1 MKESLLGDDQ
11 GWGAGHTHEGF
22 VSLKRPK
29 EALSSFPHED
39 TCIQTRPRLCGHLN
53 LSFPVSQLQNKSVR
67 KRGKGYSKQ
76 AVAILTEAIKISL
89 RRIPPQ

>member
-1 MKESLLGDDQ
+1 MKESLLGGDQ

-29 EALSSFPHED
+29 EALSSFPYED

-53 LSFPVSQLQNKSVR
+53 FSFPVSQLQNKSVR